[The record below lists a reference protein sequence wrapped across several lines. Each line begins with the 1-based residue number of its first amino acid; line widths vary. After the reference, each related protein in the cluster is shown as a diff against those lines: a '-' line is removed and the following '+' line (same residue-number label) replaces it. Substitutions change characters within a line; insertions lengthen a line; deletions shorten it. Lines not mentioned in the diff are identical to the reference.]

1 MKYIFILSAF
11 KILDIDIF
19 LYIVAQTLK
28 SLTLTK
34 TIGILI
40 WKEVSTISIPV
51 YQDINF
57 L

>member
-28 SLTLTK
+28 SMTLTEK
-34 TIGILI
+34 
-40 WKEVSTISIPV
+40 
-51 YQDINF
+51 YQHIIF